1 MVLDQEKKKYPNPTS
16 IAESLVAD
24 GADPNDANQ
33 DGFTCLMYAARNG
46 HFETTQHLLGLPGID
61 PNKCNTIG
69 CNAMHYAAQN
79 AHKDVCELLRK
90 AGGVNRRVGDR
101 TMLNRTPKDMA
112 LREEQELRDHKLAMW
127 EKTVKERKY
136 LLVEE
141 YEKTAKEDKI
151 TVPETPLTPAF
162 QFISPAAPY
171 HFFANMPDPKDVKP
185 PKEWKANRWRVSK
198 VPDPS
203 CKLDPMPESAF
214 MKRSSPLPTPFFPP
228 LSLSVSAL
236 SSRDDEPGWCWVFH
250 FRQTSRCL

>member
-61 PNKCNTIG
+61 PNKCNKIG

-90 AGGVNRRVGDR
+90 AGWVNRRVGDR

-141 YEKTAKEDKI
+141 YEKTTKEDKI

-214 MKRSSPLPTPFFPP
+214 MKRSSPL
-228 LSLSVSAL
+228 SLAL
-236 SSRDDEPGWCWVFH
+236 
-250 FRQTSRCL
+250 RQRSLQPR